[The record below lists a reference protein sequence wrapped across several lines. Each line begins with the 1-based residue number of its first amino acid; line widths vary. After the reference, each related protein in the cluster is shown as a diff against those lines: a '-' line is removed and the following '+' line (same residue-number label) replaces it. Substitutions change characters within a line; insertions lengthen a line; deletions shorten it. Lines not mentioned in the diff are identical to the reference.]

1 MAAYIPCV
9 GTDVKTNMSVVVRL
23 DHHAATR
30 NTAPNGGKAS
40 AATHA
45 APLNGVQNQGK
56 TPMTRIDKART
67 ATVSLSRRDVIRQA
81 AAAGVLGAI
90 GAPALMPSAALG
102 QSAFNWKRFAGQKID
117 VLLVKNPRSDLMQ
130 AAEKAF
136 TELTGITVS
145 SEQVPEQ
152 QQRQKAMIEFT
163 SGKPTF
169 DVAHLSMHVQKRLS
183 EKGKWMG
190 DLRPVIA
197 DGSMTN
203 PDFDFPD
210 IGKAGLNFCTAAD
223 GSLNAIPTFVDYWIL
238 YYNKELFAQ
247 KGVAYPTTM
256 DEIFTAAQKLHDPA
270 KGVAGFVSRGL
281 KNANV
286 PVWTS
291 WMLGQGAV
299 TVSADGKLL
308 TDTPEAIWAAELYKK
323 LNRDVA
329 PAGAIGFNWNE
340 CQTTF
345 GQGRAAMWLDGIG
358 FATPLEDATKS
369 KIAGKV
375 GYGVV
380 PKGPKAQHSAIFG
393 DGLGIASSSKNKGPA
408 WYYIQYITNKAN
420 QLNILKNGAGSPAR
434 NSPFANQEIVRSS
447 KFGKQWFDCV
457 LESAKV
463 GRPGLPVIIP
473 VTEFRDVFGVALTNM
488 ISGAD
493 PKTELVKATEAFKP
507 VLEKSEK
514 G

>member
-1 MAAYIPCV
+1 MKRSQS
-9 GTDVKTNMSVVVRL
+9 T
-23 DHHAATR
+23 
-30 NTAPNGGKAS
+30 
-40 AATHA
+40 
-45 APLNGVQNQGK
+45 
-56 TPMTRIDKART
+56 
-67 ATVSLSRRDVIRQA
+67 RRDVLKAGVGA
-81 AAAGVLGAI
+81 AAIGTLGAPLV
-90 GAPALMPSAALG
+90 ARHALG
-102 QSAFNWKRFAGQKID
+102 QSNFSWKRFAGTKID

-130 AAEKAF
+130 AAEKEFLA
-136 TELTGITVS
+136 LTGIEVS

-183 EKGKWMG
+183 EKGKWMD
-190 DLRPVIA
+190 DLRPLIA
-197 DGSMTN
+197 DASMTN
-203 PDFDFPD
+203 PEFDFGD
-210 IGKAGLNFCTAAD
+210 YGKAGLNFCTAAD
-223 GSLNAIPTFVDYWIL
+223 GKQNAIPTFVDYWIL
-238 YYNKELFAQ
+238 YYNKELFDQ
-247 KGVAYPTTM
+247 KGVTYPKSM
-256 DEIFTAAQKLHDPA
+256 DEIFTAAQKLTDA
-270 KGVAGFVSRGL
+270 SKGVYGFVSRGL

-291 WMLGQGAV
+291 WLLGQGAE

-308 TDTPEAIWAAELYKK
+308 TDAPEAIWAAELYKK
-323 LNRDVA
+323 LNREVA
-329 PAGAIGFNWNE
+329 PPGTVGFNWNE

-345 GQGRAAMWLDGIG
+345 SQGRAAMWLDGIG

-380 PKGPKAQHSAIFG
+380 PPGPKAQHSAIFG
-393 DGLGIASSSKNKGPA
+393 DGLGIAAASKNKGPA
-408 WYYIQYITNKAN
+408 WFYIQFITNKAN

-434 NSPFANQEIVRSS
+434 NSAFGNEDVVRTS
-447 KFGKQWFDCV
+447 KFGKQWFDTV
-457 LESAKV
+457 LNSAKV

-493 PKTELVKATEAFKP
+493 PASELKKATEAFKP
-507 VLEKSEK
+507 VLERSEK
-514 G
+514 S